1 MIQTPWYVWL
11 GFNVFV
17 LIMLAVDLGVHRAR
31 SGAMSVKASLVW
43 TGVWVAMG
51 LGFGAGVWWFE
62 GSHKA
67 MEYLAG
73 YVVEKSLSV
82 DNIFVFIVIFR
93 YFGVPSTHQHKVL
106 VWGILGALVMRA
118 AFIFAGV
125 ALISKFEW
133 MTYLLGAL
141 LIYTSYRAAFTAG
154 EQVHPERNPV
164 VRLARRF
171 LPVSSDMH
179 GGRFIVHESG
189 SWRATPLLLVLITI
203 ETTDVIF
210 ATDSIPAILAITKD
224 PFIVYS
230 SNVFAILGLR
240 ALYFALAG
248 MMQKLRYLHYGLA
261 AVLAFVGVKMLI
273 EHYYKISIGVSLGVV
288 VGLLAISTIVSLIRP
303 DIDEMP
309 VAQDDTGDE
318 GVSQR

>member
-1 MIQTPWYVWL
+1 MFHTPWYVWL
-11 GFNVFV
+11 AFNVFV

-31 SGAMSVKASLVW
+31 GGAMSVKASLIW

-51 LGFGAGVWWFE
+51 LSFAVGVWWFE
-62 GSHKA
+62 DSQKA

-93 YFGVPSTHQHKVL
+93 YFGVPGKHQHKVL
-106 VWGILGALVMRA
+106 VWGILGALIMRA

-141 LIYTSYRAAFTAG
+141 LIYTSYRAAFTSN
-154 EQVHPERNPV
+154 ENIHPERNPV

-179 GGRFIVHESG
+179 DGRFIAREAG
-189 SWRATPLLLVLITI
+189 GWRATPLLLVLITI

-240 ALYFALAG
+240 AMYFTLAG
-248 MMQKLRYLHYGLA
+248 LMQKLRYLHYGLA

-273 EHYYKISIGVSLGVV
+273 EHLYKIPIGASLGVV
-288 VGLLAISTIVSLIRP
+288 LSLLTISVIVSLIWP